1 MHAMINT
8 APSPEEELAVL
19 EHTRTELTALLE
31 LALLTS
37 WSELANTLNV
47 AIAQADSQVTQ
58 LKRKSH

>member
-1 MHAMINT
+1 MSKV
-8 APSPEEELAVL
+8 APSVEEELAVL

-37 WSELANTLNV
+37 LLEIAKTLDI
-47 AIAQADSQVTQ
+47 AITQTNYQVMQ